1 VARSATI
8 LPPIFAVCGDVRSTS
23 LRTITLKVSR
33 KRGEGGTKMC
43 GRYTL
48 STPVGTLAEEF
59 DIAEPLPELQP
70 NYNVAPTQEV
80 PAVLAGNGG
89 GERRLEMLR
98 WGLIPSWADDPGI
111 GARMINARSETVAEK
126 PSFRRAFKDRR
137 CLIPADGFYE
147 WQKTNDGK
155 QPYYLRMKSGRPFA
169 FAGLWENWKGDGGEI
184 RSCTILTTNPN
195 DLAREVHNRMP
206 VILPPEVYEIWLDPD
221 LGETDQLLSLLA
233 PYPPG
238 DMEAYPVSR
247 RVNSPSNNE
256 PSCVESV
263 A

>member
-1 VARSATI
+1 
-8 LPPIFAVCGDVRSTS
+8 
-23 LRTITLKVSR
+23 
-33 KRGEGGTKMC
+33 MC

-59 DIAEPLPELQP
+59 DIAGPLPELP
-70 NYNVAPTQEV
+70 PSYNVAPTQEV
-80 PAVLAGNGG
+80 PAVVAAGSG
-89 GERRLEMLR
+89 GEGRRLEMLR

-126 PSFRRAFKDRR
+126 PSFRRAFKERR

-147 WQKTNDGK
+147 WQKSNDGK
-155 QPYYLRMKSGRPFA
+155 QPYYIRMKNVRPFA
-169 FAGLWENWKGDGGEI
+169 FAGLWESWRGDGNEI
-184 RSCTILTTNPN
+184 HSCTILTTSPN
-195 DLAREVHNRMP
+195 DIAAEIHNRMP

-221 LGETDQLLSLLA
+221 LRETDHLLSLLS